1 MQNAKTGQLT
11 VISCWSFWSFIT
23 RLLAEEHF
31 VLCILVLNQENE
43 QTKRQSLN

>member
-31 VLCILVLNQENE
+31 VLCILVINQKMN
-43 QTKRQSLN
+43 QQKDKA